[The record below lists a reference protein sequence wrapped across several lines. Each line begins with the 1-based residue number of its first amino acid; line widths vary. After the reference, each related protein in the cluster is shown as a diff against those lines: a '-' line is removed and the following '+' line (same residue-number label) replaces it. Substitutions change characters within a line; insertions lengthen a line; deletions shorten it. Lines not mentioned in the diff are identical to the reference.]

1 MRTKIIIAVFA
12 FLGLFAGAFS
22 LWTAGNSI
30 RYGVPL
36 GSFWTLV
43 TTIICPPVHWLRYA
57 TSLWPLLLLANIV
70 LYSVL
75 GLVTGQL
82 LPSGRTTRN

>member
-1 MRTKIIIAVFA
+1 MRTKIIAAVFA

-30 RYGVPL
+30 RYGIPL
-36 GSFWTLV
+36 GGFWTLV

-57 TSLWPLLLLANIV
+57 TSLWPLLLLANIA
-70 LYSVL
+70 LYSVVGWL
-75 GLVTGQL
+75 IA
-82 LPSGRTTRN
+82 RFTTRG

>member
-1 MRTKIIIAVFA
+1 MRTKIIAAVFA

-30 RYGVPL
+30 RYGIPL

-57 TSLWPLLLLANIV
+57 TGLWPLLLLANIV
-70 LYSVL
+70 LYAVL
-75 GLVTGQL
+75 GFVIGQL
-82 LPSGRTTRN
+82 LPPGRTTSN